1 MKTISKGWKKGAKKH
16 CILVIAITLS
26 DFFLATFQLL
36 ITLDIDF

>member
-26 DFFLATFQLL
+26 DFFLATT
-36 ITLDIDF
+36 ISVANNIRH